1 MLSDCILSSNEFL
14 VNKGKRDS
22 VSDRQLVES
31 VFNNRIKKGSL
42 SKSGLT
48 EDKIDKLKE
57 YYINNAFDN

>member
-1 MLSDCILSSNEFL
+1 MFFNFIEFF
-14 VNKGKRDS
+14 VNKVKRDS
-22 VSDRQLVES
+22 VSDSQLVES